1 MPVLLN
7 LLWALLKASMVSE
20 VFSVLSVSLAHKIVV
35 SKDLTSSE
43 QNVMLQYNLCS
54 SRGHDMLFCK
64 GGTNYSSCLGSLA
77 MSSCWLSSTL

>member
-35 SKDLTSSE
+35 SEVFNHL
-43 QNVMLQYNLCS
+43 
-54 SRGHDMLFCK
+54 
-64 GGTNYSSCLGSLA
+64 
-77 MSSCWLSSTL
+77 